1 MEHINTKA
9 EFNRQQAVIQY
20 LKIRILII
28 LKWSITF
35 TPTNE
40 KRFFRFFKANIS
52 ISLMFPNGFILMC
65 LPSTLNLCQ
74 LISLNRKELE
84 KPNAK

>member
-9 EFNRQQAVIQY
+9 EFNRQQAVVIQY

-40 KRFFRFFKANIS
+40 KRFFRFLKQNFYFFNVSQWVYSYVFTFNVKSLPTDKFK
-52 ISLMFPNGFILMC
+52 
-65 LPSTLNLCQ
+65 
-74 LISLNRKELE
+74 
-84 KPNAK
+84 